1 MPVTP
6 SDEAPPAEP
15 DGPADATA
23 VRAPDVRR
31 LHPLS
36 PFFELILLGKQFL
49 LPLVLLV
56 FAGRGD
62 RSQFLPAVPIVIG
75 AVGGFLR
82 WLRFTYTF
90 DGRRLTIDEGVF
102 TRKQRIVPL
111 DRIQQVEMITKFRHR
126 LVGVTVLR
134 VDTAGGG
141 GSAEVNLSVVSV
153 REASRLRE
161 VLLPDGAR
169 SLPADG
175 GVPGDGGQAAA
186 AGDVSAAPPL
196 VEIGIGR
203 LAVAGMTG
211 SEMAVMLTIL
221 FWIMQVVEDLPDSF
235 VQDLAGEVAAP
246 SSVGG
251 FVSAAGVLIVLW
263 FALAAA
269 ASILKNYG
277 FTMRRVGDDLRIA
290 RGLLDRREGSM
301 PIHRLQAARVQATF
315 VRRALGLV
323 EVVLQSA
330 GAATGTSGGVSRV
343 SVPILPDDR
352 LPSLL
357 DQLLPAAPADPS
369 AYVPA
374 PPAARR
380 RAILR
385 RAVPVALIA
394 VAAAIASRNG
404 WVAAGGVVAVGLA
417 VVAGE
422 LAYRGLAHAWERE
435 VLVARAG
442 GLARETVI
450 VPAAKAQSTRLRST
464 PFQRRAGLAT
474 LSIDVAGKGR
484 TPQVRDGDILRLR
497 ALQLAVLLTSSALA
511 DESQV
516 RERPVAVP
524 VDDRSG

>member
-1 MPVTP
+1 MTP
-6 SDEAPPAEP
+6 SDGVPA
-15 DGPADATA
+15 ATL
-23 VRAPDVRR
+23 DIRR

-49 LPLVLLV
+49 VPLVLLV

-62 RSQFLPAVPIVIG
+62 GSQFLPALPIAIG

-141 GSAEVNLSVVSV
+141 GAEVDLSVVSV
-153 REASRLRE
+153 REAARLRE
-161 VLLPDGAR
+161 VLAPEGAR
-169 SLPADG
+169 R
-175 GVPGDGGQAAA
+175 A
-186 AGDVSAAPPL
+186 AGASTGEVSSSAVDGISGDDGEAAPPL

-203 LAVAGMTG
+203 LALAGMTG

-221 FWIMQVVEDLPDSF
+221 FWILQAVDDLPNSF
-235 VQDLAGEVAAP
+235 VQDLAHKVAAP
-246 SSVGG
+246 TGVGG
-251 FVSAAGVLIVLW
+251 FASAGGVLVALW
-263 FALAAA
+263 FTLAAA
-269 ASILKNYG
+269 ASVLKNFG
-277 FTMRRVGDDLRIA
+277 FTMRRVGGDLRVA
-290 RGLLDRREGSM
+290 RGLLDRREGAM
-301 PIHRLQAARVQATF
+301 PLHRLQVARVQATL

-330 GAATGTSGGVSRV
+330 GAATGTSGGVGRL
-343 SVPILPDDR
+343 SVPILPVEQ
-352 LPSLL
+352 LPRLL
-357 DQLLPAAPADPS
+357 DELLPAPPAGPS
-369 AYVPA
+369 DYVPA

-385 RAVPVALIA
+385 RVAPVATVAVVAVVAFRSGWAVAGGVGAVA
-394 VAAAIASRNG
+394 VAAA
-404 WVAAGGVVAVGLA
+404 
-417 VVAGE
+417 AGE
-422 LAYRGLAHAWERE
+422 LAYRGLAHAWQRE
-435 VLVARAG
+435 VLVARSG

-474 LSIDVAGKGR
+474 LFIDVAGKGR
-484 TPQVRDGDILRLR
+484 TPQIRDGDAMLLRELQR
-497 ALQLAVLLTSSALA
+497 ALLLRSAA
-511 DESQV
+511 ARDDESRV
-516 RERPVAVP
+516 RKWPAPGSPATSRHA
-524 VDDRSG
+524 